1 MDKVIVYTQD
11 NGTVAIITPAVSVEH
26 ALKDVPTEK
35 EYKIID
41 VANLPTDRTFR
52 DAWVLDE
59 DTIKVDATKQAAI
72 QTKLDAMENE

>member
-35 EYKIID
+35 EYKIMGNQF
-41 VANLPTDRTFR
+41 VT
-52 DAWVLDE
+52 
-59 DTIKVDATKQAAI
+59 
-72 QTKLDAMENE
+72 